1 MLHKNSSVKLSGVQ
15 RSLMD
20 QKTLQRVLN
29 DARIGEITKEID
41 SEDEIHSIEGDQD
54 VT

>member
-1 MLHKNSSVKLSGVQ
+1 VKLSGVHK
-15 RSLMD
+15 SLID

-41 SEDEIHSIEGDQD
+41 SDDEVHSI
-54 VT
+54 